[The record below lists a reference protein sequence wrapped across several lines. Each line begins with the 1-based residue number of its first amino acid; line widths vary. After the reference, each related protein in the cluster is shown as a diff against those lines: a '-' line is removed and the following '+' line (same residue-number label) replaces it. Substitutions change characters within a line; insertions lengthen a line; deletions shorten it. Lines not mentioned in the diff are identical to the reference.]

1 MDTNK
6 NSYTII
12 YSIVMVVVVAAVLA
26 FVSLSL
32 KDKQNENISNEK
44 KQYLLASVGLGAD
57 ANFDSVIKSAVVV
70 DGNGKIINTADSDVA
85 KSEAFAISTSEQN
98 TKIKAMATL
107 APEAQE
113 AAKAELRLPV
123 FIADLPDGSQA
134 YIFSAYGAGLW
145 GPIWGWVSLKTDFST
160 IVGVKFDHQGETP
173 GLGAEI
179 ATPKFSNQF
188 IGKEIFANGEFTS
201 VAIVKGGVKE
211 GSTNQVDAISGG
223 TITSKALEASILNWF
238 EAYLPYIKSLQALA
252 ATPMPLENEATEVA
266 ETAENGENGENK

>member
-98 TKIKAMATL
+98 TKIKALATL

-266 ETAENGENGENK
+266 ETAENGENK

>member
-12 YSIVMVVVVAAVLA
+12 YSIVMVVIVAAVLA

-44 KQYLLASVGLGAD
+44 QQYLLASVGLGAD
-57 ANFDSVIKSAVVV
+57 ANFAEVIKEAIVV
-70 DGNGKIINTADSDVA
+70 DGNGKVVNTATSDIA
-85 KSEAFAISTSEQN
+85 KSEAFNISTSEQ
-98 TKIKAMATL
+98 TSLMKDG
-107 APEAQE
+107 APKE
-113 AAKAELRLPV
+113 ELRLPV

-145 GPIWGWVSLKTDFST
+145 GPIWGWVSLKTDLST
-160 IVGVKFDHQGETP
+160 VVGVKFDHSGETP

-179 ATPKFSNQF
+179 ATPNFANQF
-188 IGKEIFANGEFTS
+188 TGKEMFAEGEFTS
-201 VAIVKGGVKE
+201 IAIVKGGAKE
-211 GSTNQVDAISGG
+211 GSTNEVDAISGG
-223 TITSKALEASILNWF
+223 TITSKALDASIRMWM

-252 ATPMPLENEATEVA
+252 ATPMPLEGEVVATQEVV
-266 ETAENGENGENK
+266 ENN

>member
-12 YSIVMVVVVAAVLA
+12 YSIVMVVIVAAVLA

-44 KQYLLASVGLGAD
+44 QQYLLASVGLGAD
-57 ANFDSVIKSAVVV
+57 ANFAEVIKEAIVV
-70 DGNGKIINTADSDVA
+70 DGNGKVVNTATSDIA
-85 KSEAFAISTSEQN
+85 KSEAFNISTSEQ
-98 TKIKAMATL
+98 TSLMKDG
-107 APEAQE
+107 APKE
-113 AAKAELRLPV
+113 ELRLPV

-145 GPIWGWVSLKTDFST
+145 GPIWGWVSLKTDLST
-160 IVGVKFDHQGETP
+160 IVGVKFDHSGETP

-179 ATPKFSNQF
+179 ATPKFAGQF
-188 IGKEIFANGEFTS
+188 TGKEMFTEGEFTS
-201 VAIVKGGVKE
+201 IAIVKGGAKE
-211 GSTNQVDAISGG
+211 GSTNEVDAISGG
-223 TITSKALEASILNWF
+223 TITSKALDASIRMWM

-252 ATPMPLENEATEVA
+252 ATPMPIEGEVVATQEDV
-266 ETAENGENGENK
+266 ENK

>member
-98 TKIKAMATL
+98 TKIKALATL
-107 APEAQE
+107 APEALE

-266 ETAENGENGENK
+266 ETAENGENK

>member
-12 YSIVMVVVVAAVLA
+12 YSIVMVVIVAAVLA

-44 KQYLLASVGLGAD
+44 QQYLLASVGLGAD
-57 ANFDSVIKSAVVV
+57 ANFAEVIKEAIVV
-70 DGNGKIINTADSDVA
+70 DGNGKVVNTATSDIA
-85 KSEAFAISTSEQN
+85 KSEAFNISTSEQ
-98 TKIKAMATL
+98 TSLMKDG
-107 APEAQE
+107 APKE
-113 AAKAELRLPV
+113 ELRLPV

-145 GPIWGWVSLKTDFST
+145 GPIWGWVSLKTDLST
-160 IVGVKFDHQGETP
+160 VVGVKFDHSGETP

-179 ATPKFSNQF
+179 ATPKFAGQF
-188 IGKEIFANGEFTS
+188 TGKEMFTEGEFTS
-201 VAIVKGGVKE
+201 IAIVKGGAKE
-211 GSTNQVDAISGG
+211 GSTNEVDAISGG
-223 TITSKALEASILNWF
+223 TITSKALDASIRMWM

-252 ATPMPLENEATEVA
+252 ATPMPIEGEVVATQEVV
-266 ETAENGENGENK
+266 ENK

>member
-12 YSIVMVVVVAAVLA
+12 YSIVMVVIVAAVLA

-44 KQYLLASVGLGAD
+44 QQYLLASVGLGAD
-57 ANFDSVIKSAVVV
+57 ANFAEVIKEAIVV
-70 DGNGKIINTADSDVA
+70 DGNGKVVNTATTDIA
-85 KSEAFAISTSEQN
+85 KSEAFNISTSEQ
-98 TKIKAMATL
+98 TSLLKDG
-107 APEAQE
+107 APKE
-113 AAKAELRLPV
+113 ELRLPV

-145 GPIWGWVSLKTDFST
+145 GPIWGWVSLKTDLST
-160 IVGVKFDHQGETP
+160 IVGVKFDHSGETP

-179 ATPKFSNQF
+179 ATPKFAGQF
-188 IGKEIFANGEFTS
+188 TGKEMFTEGEFTS
-201 VAIVKGGVKE
+201 IAIVKGGAKE
-211 GSTNQVDAISGG
+211 GSTNEVDAISGG
-223 TITSKALEASILNWF
+223 TITSKALDSSIRMWM

-252 ATPMPLENEATEVA
+252 ATPMPIEGEVVATQEVVEN
-266 ETAENGENGENK
+266 N

>member
-12 YSIVMVVVVAAVLA
+12 YSIVMVVIVAAVLA

-44 KQYLLASVGLGAD
+44 QQYLLASVGLGAD
-57 ANFDSVIKSAVVV
+57 ANFAEVIKEAIVV
-70 DGNGKIINTADSDVA
+70 DGNGKVVNTATSDIA
-85 KSEAFAISTSEQN
+85 KSEAFNISTSEQ
-98 TKIKAMATL
+98 TSLLKDG
-107 APEAQE
+107 APKE
-113 AAKAELRLPV
+113 ELRLPV

-145 GPIWGWVSLKTDFST
+145 GPIWGWVSLKTDLST
-160 IVGVKFDHQGETP
+160 VVGVKFDHSGETP

-179 ATPKFSNQF
+179 ATPKFAGQF
-188 IGKEIFANGEFTS
+188 TGKEMFTEGEFTS
-201 VAIVKGGVKE
+201 IAIVKGGAKE
-211 GSTNQVDAISGG
+211 GSTNEVDAISGG
-223 TITSKALEASILNWF
+223 TITSKALDASIRMWM

-252 ATPMPLENEATEVA
+252 ATPMPIEGEVVATQEVVEN
-266 ETAENGENGENK
+266 N

>member
-12 YSIVMVVVVAAVLA
+12 YSIVMVVLVAAVLA

-57 ANFDSVIKSAVVV
+57 ANFDQVITEAIVV
-70 DGNGKIINTADSDVA
+70 DGNGNVINTATSNITA
-85 KSEAFAISTSEQN
+85 SEAFNISTSEQASL
-98 TKIKAMATL
+98 IKNG
-107 APEAQE
+107 AP
-113 AAKAELRLPV
+113 KDELRLPV
-123 FIADLPDGSQA
+123 FVASLPDGSQA

-145 GPIWGWVSLKTDFST
+145 GPIWGWVSLKTDLNT
-160 IVGVKFDHQGETP
+160 ISGVKFDHAGETP

-179 ATPKFSNQF
+179 ATPKFSGQF
-188 IGKEIFANGEFTS
+188 TGKEIFVGGEFAS
-201 VAIVKGGVKE
+201 IAIVKGGAKE
-211 GSTNQVDAISGG
+211 GSTNEVDAISGG
-223 TITSKALEASILNWF
+223 TITSKALDSSIKMWL

-252 ATPMPLENEATEVA
+252 ATPMPIEGEVVATQEVVEN
-266 ETAENGENGENK
+266 N

>member
-12 YSIVMVVVVAAVLA
+12 YSIVMVVIVAAVLA

-44 KQYLLASVGLGAD
+44 QQYLLASVGLGAD
-57 ANFDSVIKSAVVV
+57 ANFAEVIKEAIVV
-70 DGNGKIINTADSDVA
+70 DGNGKVVNTATSDIA
-85 KSEAFAISTSEQN
+85 KSEAFNISTSEQ
-98 TKIKAMATL
+98 TSLMKDG
-107 APEAQE
+107 APKE
-113 AAKAELRLPV
+113 ELRLPV

-145 GPIWGWVSLKTDFST
+145 GPIWGWVSLKTDLST
-160 IVGVKFDHQGETP
+160 VVGVKFDHSGETP

-179 ATPKFSNQF
+179 ATPKFAGQF
-188 IGKEIFANGEFTS
+188 TGKEMFAEGEFTS
-201 VAIVKGGVKE
+201 IAIVKGGAKE
-211 GSTNQVDAISGG
+211 GSTNEVDAISGG
-223 TITSKALEASILNWF
+223 TITSKALDASIRMWM

-252 ATPMPLENEATEVA
+252 ATPMPLEGEVVATQEVV
-266 ETAENGENGENK
+266 ENN

>member
-12 YSIVMVVVVAAVLA
+12 YSIVMVVIVAAVLA

-44 KQYLLASVGLGAD
+44 QQYLLASVGLGAD
-57 ANFDSVIKSAVVV
+57 ANFAEVIKEAIVV
-70 DGNGKIINTADSDVA
+70 DGNGKVVNTATSDIA
-85 KSEAFAISTSEQN
+85 KSEAFNISTSEQ
-98 TKIKAMATL
+98 TSLLKDG
-107 APEAQE
+107 APKE
-113 AAKAELRLPV
+113 ELRLPV

-145 GPIWGWVSLKTDFST
+145 GPIWGWVSLKTDLST
-160 IVGVKFDHQGETP
+160 VVGVKFDHSGETP

-179 ATPKFSNQF
+179 ATPKFAGQF
-188 IGKEIFANGEFTS
+188 TGKEMFTEGEFTS
-201 VAIVKGGVKE
+201 IAIVKGGAKE
-211 GSTNQVDAISGG
+211 GSTNEVDAISGG
-223 TITSKALEASILNWF
+223 TITSKALDASIRMWM

-252 ATPMPLENEATEVA
+252 ATPMPLEGEVVATQEVV
-266 ETAENGENGENK
+266 ENN

>member
-57 ANFDSVIKSAVVV
+57 ADFAQVIKEAIVV
-70 DGNGKIINTADSDVA
+70 DGNGKIVDTATSDIA
-85 KSEAFAISTSEQN
+85 NSEAFNISTSEQ
-98 TKIKAMATL
+98 TALIKEG
-107 APEAQE
+107 APKE
-113 AAKAELRLPV
+113 ELRLPV

-145 GPIWGWVSLKTDFST
+145 GPIWGWVSLKTDFNT
-160 IVGVKFDHQGETP
+160 VAGVKFDHQGETP

-179 ATPKFSNQF
+179 ATPIFADQF
-188 IGKEIFANGEFTS
+188 IGKEIFVDGEFTGI
-201 VAIVKGGVKE
+201 AIVKGGAKE
-211 GSTNQVDAISGG
+211 GSTNEVDAISGG
-223 TITSKALEASILNWF
+223 TITSKALDASIRMWM

-252 ATPMPLENEATEVA
+252 ATPMPIEGEVVETQENV
-266 ETAENGENGENK
+266 ETK

>member
-44 KQYLLASVGLGAD
+44 QQYLLASVGLGAD
-57 ANFDSVIKSAVVV
+57 ADFAKVIKEALVV
-70 DGNGKIINTADSDVA
+70 DGNGNVVNTATSDIT
-85 KSEAFAISTSEQN
+85 KSEAFNISTSEQ
-98 TKIKAMATL
+98 TAKLKALATL

-113 AAKAELRLPV
+113 AARAELRLPV

-145 GPIWGWVSLKTDFST
+145 GPIWGWISLKTDLST
-160 IVGVKFDHQGETP
+160 ISGVKFDHSGETP

-179 ATPKFSNQF
+179 ATPKFAAQF
-188 IGKEIFANGEFTS
+188 NGKELFSNGEFTS
-201 VAIVKGGVKE
+201 IAIVKGGAKE
-211 GSTNQVDAISGG
+211 GSTNEVDAISGG
-223 TITSKALEASILNWF
+223 TITSKALDSSIRMWF
-238 EAYLPYIKSLQALA
+238 EAYLPYLKNLQALA
-252 ATPMPLENEATEVA
+252 ATPMPLEGEIVETQEVV
-266 ETAENGENGENK
+266 ENK

>member
-12 YSIVMVVVVAAVLA
+12 YSIVMVVIVAAVLA

-44 KQYLLASVGLGAD
+44 QQYLLASVGLGAD
-57 ANFDSVIKSAVVV
+57 ANFAEVIKEAIVV
-70 DGNGKIINTADSDVA
+70 DGNGKVVNTATSDIA
-85 KSEAFAISTSEQN
+85 KSEAFNISTSEQ
-98 TKIKAMATL
+98 TSLMKDG
-107 APEAQE
+107 APKE
-113 AAKAELRLPV
+113 ELRLPV

-145 GPIWGWVSLKTDFST
+145 GPIWGWVSLKTDLST
-160 IVGVKFDHQGETP
+160 VVGVKFDHSGETP

-179 ATPKFSNQF
+179 ATPKFAGQF
-188 IGKEIFANGEFTS
+188 TGKEMFTEGEFTS
-201 VAIVKGGVKE
+201 IAIVKGGAKE
-211 GSTNQVDAISGG
+211 GSTNEVDAISGG
-223 TITSKALEASILNWF
+223 TITSKALDASIRMWM

-252 ATPMPLENEATEVA
+252 ATPMPIEGEVVATQEDV
-266 ETAENGENGENK
+266 ENK

>member
-12 YSIVMVVVVAAVLA
+12 YSIVMVVIVAAVLA

-44 KQYLLASVGLGAD
+44 QQYLLASVGLGAD
-57 ANFDSVIKSAVVV
+57 ANFAEVIKEAIVV
-70 DGNGKIINTADSDVA
+70 DGNGKIVNTATSDIA
-85 KSEAFAISTSEQN
+85 KSEAFNISTSEQ
-98 TKIKAMATL
+98 TSLMKDG
-107 APEAQE
+107 APKE
-113 AAKAELRLPV
+113 ELRLPV

-145 GPIWGWVSLKTDFST
+145 GPIWGWVSLKTDLST
-160 IVGVKFDHQGETP
+160 VVGVKFDHSGETP

-179 ATPKFSNQF
+179 ATPKFAGQF
-188 IGKEIFANGEFTS
+188 TGKEMFTEGEFTS
-201 VAIVKGGVKE
+201 IAIVKGGAKE
-211 GSTNQVDAISGG
+211 GSTNEVDAISGG
-223 TITSKALEASILNWF
+223 TITSKALDASIRMWM

-252 ATPMPLENEATEVA
+252 ATPTPIEAEVVETQEVVEN
-266 ETAENGENGENK
+266 N

>member
-70 DGNGKIINTADSDVA
+70 DGNGMVVNKADSDVA

-98 TKIKAMATL
+98 TKIKALATL

-211 GSTNQVDAISGG
+211 GTTNQVDAISGG

-266 ETAENGENGENK
+266 ETAENGENK

>member
-12 YSIVMVVVVAAVLA
+12 YSIVMVVLVAAVLA

-57 ANFDSVIKSAVVV
+57 ANFDQVITEAIVV
-70 DGNGKIINTADSDVA
+70 DGNGKVVNTATSDIA
-85 KSEAFAISTSEQN
+85 KSEAFNISTSEQ
-98 TKIKAMATL
+98 TSLMKDG
-107 APEAQE
+107 APKE
-113 AAKAELRLPV
+113 ELRLPV

-145 GPIWGWVSLKTDFST
+145 GPIWGWVSLKTDLST
-160 IVGVKFDHQGETP
+160 VVGVKFDHSGETP

-179 ATPKFSNQF
+179 ATPKFAGQF
-188 IGKEIFANGEFTS
+188 TGKEMFTEGEFTS
-201 VAIVKGGVKE
+201 IAIVKGGAKE
-211 GSTNQVDAISGG
+211 GSTNEVDAISGG
-223 TITSKALEASILNWF
+223 TITSKALDASIRMWM

-252 ATPMPLENEATEVA
+252 ATPMPIEGEVVATQEVVEN
-266 ETAENGENGENK
+266 N

>member
-70 DGNGKIINTADSDVA
+70 DGNGMVVNKADSDVA

-98 TKIKAMATL
+98 TKIKELATL

-238 EAYLPYIKSLQALA
+238 EAYLPYIKSLQTLA

-266 ETAENGENGENK
+266 ETAENGENK

>member
-12 YSIVMVVVVAAVLA
+12 YSIVMVVIVAAVLA

-44 KQYLLASVGLGAD
+44 QQYLLASVGLGAD
-57 ANFDSVIKSAVVV
+57 ANFAEVIKEAIVV
-70 DGNGKIINTADSDVA
+70 DGNGKVVNTATSDIA
-85 KSEAFAISTSEQN
+85 KSEAFNISTSEQ
-98 TKIKAMATL
+98 TSLMKDG
-107 APEAQE
+107 APKE
-113 AAKAELRLPV
+113 ELRLPV

-145 GPIWGWVSLKTDFST
+145 GPIWGWVSLKTDLST
-160 IVGVKFDHQGETP
+160 VVGVKFDHSGETP

-179 ATPKFSNQF
+179 ATPKFAGQF
-188 IGKEIFANGEFTS
+188 TGKEMFTEGEFTS
-201 VAIVKGGVKE
+201 IAIVKGGAKE
-211 GSTNQVDAISGG
+211 GSTNEVDAISGG
-223 TITSKALEASILNWF
+223 TITSKALDSSIRMWM

-252 ATPMPLENEATEVA
+252 ATPMPIEGEVV
-266 ETAENGENGENK
+266 ETTDNIQNN

>member
-223 TITSKALEASILNWF
+223 TITSKALETSILNWF
-238 EAYLPYIKSLQALA
+238 EAYLPYIKSLQTLA

-266 ETAENGENGENK
+266 ETAENGENK

>member
-12 YSIVMVVVVAAVLA
+12 YSIVRVVIVAAVLA

-44 KQYLLASVGLGAD
+44 QQYLLASVGLGAD
-57 ANFDSVIKSAVVV
+57 ANFAEVIKEAVVV
-70 DGNGKIINTADSDVA
+70 DGNGKVVNTATSDIA
-85 KSEAFAISTSEQN
+85 KSEAFNISTSEQ
-98 TKIKAMATL
+98 TSLMKDG
-107 APEAQE
+107 APKE
-113 AAKAELRLPV
+113 ELRLPV

-145 GPIWGWVSLKTDFST
+145 GPIWGWVSLKTDLST
-160 IVGVKFDHQGETP
+160 VVGVKFDHSGETP

-179 ATPKFSNQF
+179 ATPKFAGQF
-188 IGKEIFANGEFTS
+188 TGKEMFTEGEFTS
-201 VAIVKGGVKE
+201 IAIVKGGAKE
-211 GSTNQVDAISGG
+211 GSTNEVDAISGG
-223 TITSKALEASILNWF
+223 TITSKALDASIRMWM

-252 ATPMPLENEATEVA
+252 ATPMPLEGEVVATQEVV
-266 ETAENGENGENK
+266 ENN

>member
-12 YSIVMVVVVAAVLA
+12 YSIVMVVIVAAVLA

-44 KQYLLASVGLGAD
+44 QQYLLASVGLGAD
-57 ANFDSVIKSAVVV
+57 ANFAEVIQEAIVV
-70 DGNGKIINTADSDVA
+70 DGNGKVVNTATTDIA
-85 KSEAFAISTSEQN
+85 KSEAFNISTSEQ
-98 TKIKAMATL
+98 TSLLKDG
-107 APEAQE
+107 APKE
-113 AAKAELRLPV
+113 ELRLPV

-145 GPIWGWVSLKTDFST
+145 GPIWGWVSLKTDLST
-160 IVGVKFDHQGETP
+160 IVGVKFDHSGETP

-179 ATPKFSNQF
+179 ATPKFAGQF
-188 IGKEIFANGEFTS
+188 TGKEMFTEGEFTS
-201 VAIVKGGVKE
+201 IAIVKGGAKE
-211 GSTNQVDAISGG
+211 GSTNEVDAISGG
-223 TITSKALEASILNWF
+223 TITSKALDASIRMWM

-252 ATPMPLENEATEVA
+252 ATPMPLEGEVVATQEVV
-266 ETAENGENGENK
+266 ENN

>member
-12 YSIVMVVVVAAVLA
+12 YSIVMVVIVAAVLA

-44 KQYLLASVGLGAD
+44 QQYLLASVGLGAD
-57 ANFDSVIKSAVVV
+57 ANFAEVIKEAIVV
-70 DGNGKIINTADSDVA
+70 DGNGKVVNTATSDIA
-85 KSEAFAISTSEQN
+85 KSEAFNISTSEQ
-98 TKIKAMATL
+98 TSLMKDG
-107 APEAQE
+107 APKE
-113 AAKAELRLPV
+113 ELRLPV

-145 GPIWGWVSLKTDFST
+145 GPIWGWVSLKTDLST
-160 IVGVKFDHQGETP
+160 VVGVKFDHSGETP

-179 ATPKFSNQF
+179 ATPKFAGQF
-188 IGKEIFANGEFTS
+188 TGKEMFTEGEFTS
-201 VAIVKGGVKE
+201 IAIVKGGAKE
-211 GSTNQVDAISGG
+211 GSTNEVDAISGG
-223 TITSKALEASILNWF
+223 TITSKALDASIRMWM

-252 ATPMPLENEATEVA
+252 ATPMPLEGEVVATQEVV
-266 ETAENGENGENK
+266 ENN

>member
-12 YSIVMVVVVAAVLA
+12 YSIVMVVIVAAVLA

-44 KQYLLASVGLGAD
+44 QQYLLASVGLGAD
-57 ANFDSVIKSAVVV
+57 ANFAEVIKEASVV
-70 DGNGKIINTADSDVA
+70 DGNGKVVNTATSDIA
-85 KSEAFAISTSEQN
+85 KSEAFNISTSEQ
-98 TKIKAMATL
+98 TSLMKDG
-107 APEAQE
+107 APKE
-113 AAKAELRLPV
+113 ELRLPV

-145 GPIWGWVSLKTDFST
+145 GPIWGWVSLKTDLST
-160 IVGVKFDHQGETP
+160 VVGVKFDHSGETP

-179 ATPKFSNQF
+179 ATPKFAGQF
-188 IGKEIFANGEFTS
+188 TGKEMFTEGEFTS
-201 VAIVKGGVKE
+201 IAIVKGGAKE
-211 GSTNQVDAISGG
+211 GSTNEVDAISGG
-223 TITSKALEASILNWF
+223 TITSKALDASIRMWM

-252 ATPMPLENEATEVA
+252 ATPMPIEGEVVATQEVVEN
-266 ETAENGENGENK
+266 N

>member
-12 YSIVMVVVVAAVLA
+12 YSIVMVVIVAAVLA

-44 KQYLLASVGLGAD
+44 QQYLLASVGLGAD
-57 ANFDSVIKSAVVV
+57 ANFAEVIKEAIVV
-70 DGNGKIINTADSDVA
+70 DGNGKVVNTATTDIA
-85 KSEAFAISTSEQN
+85 KSEAFNISTSEQ
-98 TKIKAMATL
+98 TSLLKDG
-107 APEAQE
+107 APKE
-113 AAKAELRLPV
+113 ELRLPV

-145 GPIWGWVSLKTDFST
+145 GPIWGWVSLKTDLST
-160 IVGVKFDHQGETP
+160 IVGVKFDHSGETP

-179 ATPKFSNQF
+179 ATPKFAGQF
-188 IGKEIFANGEFTS
+188 TGKEMFTEGEFTS
-201 VAIVKGGVKE
+201 IAIVKGSAKE
-211 GSTNQVDAISGG
+211 GSTNEVDAISGG
-223 TITSKALEASILNWF
+223 TITSKALDASIRMWM

-252 ATPMPLENEATEVA
+252 ATPMPIEGEVVATQEDV
-266 ETAENGENGENK
+266 ENK

>member
-12 YSIVMVVVVAAVLA
+12 YSIVMVVIVAAVLA

-44 KQYLLASVGLGAD
+44 QQYLLASVGLGAD
-57 ANFDSVIKSAVVV
+57 ANFAEVIKEAIVV
-70 DGNGKIINTADSDVA
+70 DGNGKVVNTATTDIA
-85 KSEAFAISTSEQN
+85 KSEAFNISTSEQ
-98 TKIKAMATL
+98 TSLLKDG
-107 APEAQE
+107 APKE
-113 AAKAELRLPV
+113 ELRLPV

-145 GPIWGWVSLKTDFST
+145 GPIWGWVSLKTDLST
-160 IVGVKFDHQGETP
+160 IVGVKFDHSGETP

-179 ATPKFSNQF
+179 ATPKFAGQF
-188 IGKEIFANGEFTS
+188 TGKEMFTEGEFTS
-201 VAIVKGGVKE
+201 IAIVKGGAKE
-211 GSTNQVDAISGG
+211 GSTNEVDAISGG
-223 TITSKALEASILNWF
+223 TITSKALDASIRMWM

-252 ATPMPLENEATEVA
+252 ATPMPIEGEVVATQEVVEN
-266 ETAENGENGENK
+266 N